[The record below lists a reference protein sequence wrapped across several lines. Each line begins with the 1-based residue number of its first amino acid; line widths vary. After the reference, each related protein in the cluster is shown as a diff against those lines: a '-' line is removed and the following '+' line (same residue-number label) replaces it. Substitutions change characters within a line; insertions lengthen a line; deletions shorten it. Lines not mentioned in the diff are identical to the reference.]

1 MINLPATYESSRERF
16 RSSLAS
22 FSDPSTRSGQRPWLD
37 SRLDSFP
44 LADDSSL
51 TIDVITA
58 NANKQKQKLLIVT
71 TGLHGIEG
79 YVGSSVLQIL
89 IQEYVP
95 KFDSDTTGV
104 ILVHPINPH
113 GMKYHKRVNKN
124 SIDLNRNFN
133 PDFEKLKTINPHY
146 ESFASLLNPAKPLK
160 SPFYEKIKFL
170 WNVIKALP
178 RGIKLIRETALMG
191 QYRIQNGMQFG
202 GFELQEETKLM
213 MNLLESAVKEY
224 DEIIMLDIHTGY
236 GPRYQMTLLNPPSE
250 KMTAAET
257 ATKFK
262 VPLVAAVTA
271 DEFYSINGD
280 MSEWLSQLLNQK
292 YPNKNFYV
300 GGFEFGTYGNSLW
313 QAIRSLRTTV
323 LEHALRWFGGN
334 ESATAW
340 IQKEYDEL
348 FLPAEEKW
356 HEKVQADARQAFDG
370 IFNAEGFF

>member
-1 MINLPATYESSRERF
+1 MINLPANYETSRDRF
-16 RSSLAS
+16 RTSLAS
-22 FSDPSTRSGQRPWLD
+22 FSNRWLD

-44 LADDSSL
+44 LSDDSSL

-58 NANKQKQKLLIVT
+58 HANKKKENLLIIT

-79 YVGSSVLQIL
+79 YVGSGVINLFIE
-89 IQEYVP
+89 EYLP
-95 KFDSDTTGV
+95 KFDPDKTGV
-104 ILVHPINPH
+104 VIVHPINPY

-133 PDFEKLKTINPHY
+133 PNFEILKEVNPHY
-146 ESFASLLNPAKPLK
+146 ESLAFLLNPAKPLK

-191 QYRIQNGMQFG
+191 QYRVHNGMQFG
-202 GFELQEETKLM
+202 GFELQEETKAM
-213 MNLLESAVKEY
+213 MNLLENSVQDYE
-224 DEIIMLDIHTGY
+224 EIIALDIHTGY

-257 ATKFK
+257 VTKFK
-262 VPLVAAVTA
+262 VSLVAAVTA

-280 MSEWLSQLLNQK
+280 MVEWLSQLLRKK
-292 YPNKNFYV
+292 YPTKKFYA
-300 GGFEFGTYGNSLW
+300 GAFEFGTYGSSLW

-323 LEHALRWFGGN
+323 LEHAIRWFGG
-334 ESATAW
+334 SGTAQKW
-340 IQKEYDEL
+340 IEKEYDEL

-356 HEKVQADARQAFDG
+356 REKVGADARQAFDG
-370 IFNAEGFF
+370 IFGTNGLIKS

>member
-1 MINLPATYESSRERF
+1 MINLPDTYESSRDRF
-16 RSSLAS
+16 RASLAS
-22 FSDPSTRSGQRPWLD
+22 FSNRWLD

-44 LADDSSL
+44 LSDDSSL

-58 NANKQKQKLLIVT
+58 NANKQKEKLLIIT

-79 YVGSSVLQIL
+79 YVGSSVLQIF
-89 IQEYVP
+89 IQEYLP
-95 KFDSDTTGV
+95 KFNPDTTGV

-113 GMKYHKRVNKN
+113 GMKHHQRVNKN

-133 PDFEKLKTINPHY
+133 PDFEKLKTVNPHY

-160 SPFYEKIKFL
+160 NPFYEKIKFL
-170 WNVIKALP
+170 WNVLKALP

-191 QYRIQNGMQFG
+191 QYRIHNGMQFG
-202 GFELQEETKLM
+202 GFELQAETKAM
-213 MNLLESAVKEY
+213 MNFLENAVQDYE
-224 DEIIMLDIHTGY
+224 EIIALDIHTGY

-280 MSEWLSQLLNQK
+280 MVEWLSQLLRKK
-292 YPNKNFYV
+292 YPTKNFYA
-300 GGFEFGTYGNSLW
+300 GAFEFGTYGNSLW

-323 LEHALRWFGGN
+323 LEHAFRWFGG
-334 ESATAW
+334 SASAKKW

-356 HEKVQADARQAFDG
+356 REKMQADTRQTFDG
-370 IFNAEGFF
+370 IFAEYSLIG